1 MDIRFHKHLLTAV
14 LGGAL
19 LSFSASAMQKPATTS
34 TSAPSASSKMA
45 TGAPSDSD
53 IAAAKAKGLVWANTG
68 TKVYHKD
75 GEFYGKT
82 KHGMFMTEA
91 DAQAKGYHLAKTSPV
106 GRKKATATTTGKM

>member
-1 MDIRFHKHLLTAV
+1 MRIRFHKYLLAAV
-14 LGGAL
+14 LGGAV
-19 LSFSASAMQKPATTS
+19 LSSSATAMQKPATTS
-34 TSAPSASSKMA
+34 TSAPSGSSKMA

-82 KHGMFMTEA
+82 KHGMFMTES
-91 DAQAKGYHLAKTSPV
+91 DAQAKGYHLAKSSPI
-106 GRKKATATTTGKM
+106 GKKKATATSTAKT